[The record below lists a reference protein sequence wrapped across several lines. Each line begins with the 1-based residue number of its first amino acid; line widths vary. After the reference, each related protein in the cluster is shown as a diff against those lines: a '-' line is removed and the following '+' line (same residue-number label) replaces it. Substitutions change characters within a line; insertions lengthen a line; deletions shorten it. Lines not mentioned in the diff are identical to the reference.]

1 MSNYL
6 FADSVSNVSVI
17 NGIVRIELVA
27 SILEGQNDIKSS
39 SAGTLALPLSG
50 FINMHAQ
57 IDSIIKK
64 MLEDGL
70 LKPNDQL
77 KAPLNTNRV
86 KK

>member
-6 FADSVSNVSVI
+6 FADSVSNVSVV
-17 NGIVRIELVA
+17 NGIVRLELIA
-27 SILEGQNDIKSS
+27 STIDGQNEVKSIP
-39 SAGTLALPLSG
+39 AGTLALPLNG
-50 FINMHAQ
+50 FINLHSQ

-64 MLEDGL
+64 MVDDGL

-77 KAPLNTNRV
+77 KTPPNTERV